1 MSAEGLPTSSPGA
14 PGGSVDKPDAAYSK
28 AGAFTVPDDVGAG
41 GRAKF
46 PPQQPNSRSLDGDA
60 AGTGHGD
67 GGDGRSGEAR
77 SSSTGTGN
85 GDHGGDPGGGGGGG
99 RSQASTPPTDKGA
112 AGAAAPSGAGDGDDA
127 VSQYMAM
134 SAEAVST
141 FPHSCT
147 AAFATH
153 PARVL
158 RLVQLASETARLRS
172 ENSKLRDELL
182 QMKNEFAPRTASG
195 GAGSTAPSGAH
206 AAPPPAAFYVPA
218 ARSSP
223 ITDQLLAR
231 LRRDNADLVHRQ
243 PPPPNAHAML
253 QRVANSGVRPT
264 PSRVGCVRVSLGLT
278 CYRGAACASWCAF
291 HRPETAQALPASNS
305 SRRRC
310 ARRNPTPQA
319 ASPFQRIHTA
329 LPSKPIAR
337 HHQPVA
343 GCGSRAVHAS
353 PPPNAVPSAGAAAAA
368 AARAVVGAAVR
379 SAAATTCVM
388 T

>member
-1 MSAEGLPTSSPGA
+1 MNAEGLPTSSPGA

-28 AGAFTVPDDVGAG
+28 AGAVTVPDDVGAG
-41 GRAKF
+41 GGAKF

-158 RLVQLASETARLRS
+158 RLVTACIRNRTPPQRELEAQGRAAA
-172 ENSKLRDELL
+172 DE
-182 QMKNEFAPRTASG
+182 ERVRTTHSG
-195 GAGSTAPSGAH
+195 
-206 AAPPPAAFYVPA
+206 
-218 ARSSP
+218 
-223 ITDQLLAR
+223 
-231 LRRDNADLVHRQ
+231 
-243 PPPPNAHAML
+243 
-253 QRVANSGVRPT
+253 
-264 PSRVGCVRVSLGLT
+264 
-278 CYRGAACASWCAF
+278 
-291 HRPETAQALPASNS
+291 
-305 SRRRC
+305 RRRWQHG
-310 ARRNPTPQA
+310 P
-319 ASPFQRIHTA
+319 
-329 LPSKPIAR
+329 
-337 HHQPVA
+337 
-343 GCGSRAVHAS
+343 
-353 PPPNAVPSAGAAAAA
+353 
-368 AARAVVGAAVR
+368 
-379 SAAATTCVM
+379 
-388 T
+388 

>member
-28 AGAFTVPDDVGAG
+28 AGAVTVPDDVGAG

-158 RLVQLASETARLRS
+158 RLVTACIRNRTPPQRELEAQGRAAA
-172 ENSKLRDELL
+172 DE
-182 QMKNEFAPRTASG
+182 ERVRTTHS
-195 GAGSTAPSGAH
+195 
-206 AAPPPAAFYVPA
+206 V
-218 ARSSP
+218 
-223 ITDQLLAR
+223 
-231 LRRDNADLVHRQ
+231 
-243 PPPPNAHAML
+243 
-253 QRVANSGVRPT
+253 
-264 PSRVGCVRVSLGLT
+264 
-278 CYRGAACASWCAF
+278 
-291 HRPETAQALPASNS
+291 
-305 SRRRC
+305 RRRWQHG
-310 ARRNPTPQA
+310 P
-319 ASPFQRIHTA
+319 
-329 LPSKPIAR
+329 
-337 HHQPVA
+337 
-343 GCGSRAVHAS
+343 
-353 PPPNAVPSAGAAAAA
+353 
-368 AARAVVGAAVR
+368 
-379 SAAATTCVM
+379 
-388 T
+388 